1 MGLYSERLTKLIAP
15 NQLASCYGVSN
26 IVHAWENPFGTD
38 PSEPAT
44 RGHGL
49 LLTTGAGLMMSLM
62 DQLPAIS
69 YAADL
74 GGGRNIEGMGKF
86 LEAASRLFSHVLV
99 VAWFTASNPATWQDA
114 YLSHLA
120 GVEIGYWSNEELPIE
135 RRFNT
140 VGEALEWS
148 KNFAPAFS
156 PLAKGLQF
164 TPR

>member
-1 MGLYSERLTKLIAP
+1 MGIYSPKLTKIITP

-26 IVHAWENPFGTD
+26 IVHAWENPYGTN
-38 PSEPAT
+38 PNESAT

-49 LLTTGAGLMMSLM
+49 LLTTGAGMMMSLM
-62 DQLPAIS
+62 DQTPGCS

-74 GGGRNIEGMGKF
+74 GGGRNVEGMTKF
-86 LEAASRLFSHVLV
+86 LEATARLYSHILII
-99 VAWFTASNPATWQDA
+99 AWFTASDPKTWEDV
-114 YLSHLA
+114 YLKPLDGA
-120 GVEIGYWSNEELPIE
+120 DIGYWSNVELPIS

-148 KNFAPAFS
+148 KGFTPAFS
-156 PLAKGLQF
+156 PDAKGLQF